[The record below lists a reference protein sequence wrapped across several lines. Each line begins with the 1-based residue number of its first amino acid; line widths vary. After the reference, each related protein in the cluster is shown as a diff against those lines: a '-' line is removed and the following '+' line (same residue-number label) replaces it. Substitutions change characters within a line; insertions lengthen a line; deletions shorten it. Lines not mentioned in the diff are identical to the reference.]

1 MEQRAALG
9 RHGEPA
15 VLTFLSYNI
24 QAALGMSAYSHYLT
38 KSWRH
43 FIPDW
48 RGIQRLDRIAK
59 VLAGFDVVALQEVDG
74 GSLRSSFVNQLA
86 YFADLGR
93 FPFHH
98 QQLNRD
104 LGRFGQFSN
113 GLLSRMRPF
122 HVDNHPLPGL
132 RGRGA
137 IVARFGDPACP
148 LVVVCVHL
156 ALSERARF
164 RQLHYLRGIID
175 GEGHVVV
182 MGDLNCASELIVDTP
197 LRDASLVHATP
208 SHPTYPSWRPRRN
221 IDHVLASPALV
232 IQSVEVLPWV
242 ISDHLPIA
250 VSLQVPA
257 DVADGLRDNA

>member
-1 MEQRAALG
+1 MEQRADLG
-9 RHGEPA
+9 RHGEPV
-15 VLTFLSYNI
+15 VLKFLSYNI
-24 QAALGMSAYSHYLT
+24 QAALGMSAYSHYVT

-48 RGIQRLDRIAK
+48 RGIQRLDRIAR
-59 VLAGFDVVALQEVDG
+59 VLSDFDVVALQEVDG
-74 GSLRSSFVNQLA
+74 GSLRSSFVNQLD

-104 LGRFGQFSN
+104 LGRLGQFSN
-113 GLLSRMRPF
+113 GLLSRIRPY
-122 HVDNHPLPGL
+122 HVANHSLPGL

-137 IVARFGDPACP
+137 IVAHFGDPASP
-148 LVVVCVHL
+148 LLVVCVHL

-175 GEGHVVV
+175 GHRYVVV
-182 MGDLNCASELIVDTP
+182 LGDLNCASELIVDTP
-197 LRDASLVHATP
+197 LRDAALVHATH
-208 SHPTYPSWRPRRN
+208 SHPTYPSWKPRRN
-221 IDHVLASPALV
+221 IDHVLASPALT
-232 IQSVEVLPWV
+232 IKSVDVLPWV

-250 VSLQVPA
+250 VSLQIPA
-257 DVADGLRDNA
+257 EVADGLRDSA